1 MQKRQETEEIDTKK
15 KDILWLILLR
25 LIIVTS
31 LLVSAVIIQYSTAVF
46 LPLNPFYY
54 LVLSFYVLSFIYF
67 IFYIWGKFFKIQVY
81 FQIFFDLLLI
91 TALVYISGGLQGS
104 FYFLYIFEIIAA
116 SIVLSR
122 RSAYLTAALSAI
134 FFGYLV
140 VLMYRRII
148 PSFAPEEVL
157 EISLGLVINNIF
169 IAWSAFFLVAFLMN
183 YLTGSLQRTRDQ
195 LRQIQKELEVKK
207 RLAVAGEVS
216 AHLAHEIRNPLAA
229 ISGSVQVLKDE
240 LGLQGEQ
247 KDLMNIIIRE
257 SGRVSRSIEQFLNLA
272 SPVKQAF
279 SSIDLSDILEETVVL
294 LQSSGELNGEFQ
306 VEGNFKSVHVQYFG
320 HSSQFKQ
327 LFWNILKNSLRA
339 MPDGGTLTIDFNQEK
354 KDRIQIRVADT
365 GRGMTEEEKERI
377 FEPFYSGF
385 EGGQGIGMAVVH
397 RIVDDYKGDI
407 KIDSEL
413 NKGTEVVITLPLGG
427 PENQRILKSVKKKKD
442 GKNTDNRR

>member
-1 MQKRQETEEIDTKK
+1 MDTKK
-15 KDILWLILLR
+15 KYILWLILLR

-31 LLVSAVIIQYSTAVF
+31 LVVSAVIIQYSTAVF

-54 LVLSFYVLSFIYF
+54 LVLSFYVLSLIYF
-67 IFYIWGKFFKIQVY
+67 IFYIWGKYFKIQVY
-81 FQIFFDLLLI
+81 FQILFDLLLI

-122 RSAYLTAALSAI
+122 RAAYLTAALSAI

-148 PSFAPEEVL
+148 PSFAPEEIL

-183 YLTGSLQRTRDQ
+183 YLTGSLQKTRDQ
-195 LRQIQKELEVKK
+195 LRLIQKELEVKK

-240 LGLQGEQ
+240 LGLNDEQ
-247 KDLMNIIIRE
+247 KDLMNIIVRE

-294 LQSSGELNGEFQ
+294 LQSSGELNGDFK
-306 VEGNFKSVHVQYFG
+306 VEGNFKSVHARYYG
-320 HSSQFKQ
+320 NSSQFKQ
-327 LFWNILKNSLRA
+327 LFWNIIKNSLRA
-339 MPDGGTLTIDFNQEK
+339 MPEGGTLNIDFNQEK
-354 KDRIQIRVADT
+354 KGKIQLRIADT
-365 GRGMTEEEKERI
+365 GKGMTEEEKERI

-397 RIVDDYKGDI
+397 RIVDDYKGKI
-407 KIDSEL
+407 KIDSEID
-413 NKGTEVVITLPLGG
+413 KGTEIIITLPLEG
-427 PENQRILKSVKKKKD
+427 PGNPKIQKSVKKNKD
-442 GKNTDNRR
+442 GKDTNNRR